1 MPPSPT
7 WCCLVSALSSPSLG
21 GFPFRAVVA
30 LLVALLV
37 LPGFAVSGGGSSAS
51 AMQSDSEKL
60 RVVVISVDAARFD
73 HLLLLA
79 SQGHLPNI
87 ARMLSNGVYS
97 NMVVVFPTA
106 TAVSHAAISTGAP
119 PGVNGIVGNSIHLP
133 NTTIT
138 TTRSGFD
145 GRLLRSEPIWV
156 AADRQGVRTIV
167 VSFPQST
174 PPAWNVT
181 RSLLFNIY
189 DASVGGLTSST
200 LYTTNR
206 NVAAAT
212 YISFEEAKGWANV
225 DRAFGYVVK
234 ALESSIRVGDT
245 TWFLYLADLDGD
257 GAYDRVAIA
266 PEKDLAKA
274 YAILREGEW
283 SKPINATV
291 TAGGRTYTIAPLF
304 KAVKLNPVGDFRL
317 YRGTTRPL
325 ETPWFNNVEAARSV
339 WNNVITK
346 TSTFTDGDWF
356 GLTRGWFDEE
366 TYMETVYYTNKF
378 FMEWT
383 LFMMKNYDWDLILT
397 YTPVVDNVYHQFL
410 GLADPSMPYYNAEKA
425 KHYWELIVRTYK
437 MVDEFVGVVLN
448 NVPPRT
454 AVIMISDHGQVPIK
468 KIVHINGILYNRGY
482 IAVDEAFRVDVRGT
496 KAYAPWHSH
505 IFINLAGREAQGVV
519 GATEYSSLVE
529 EIVRMLREYRDPD
542 TGERV
547 FDLVLTR
554 EEAEI
559 LGLGGERTGDIVFAL
574 KPGYTSSTALV
585 RDRATG
591 KAVEIAPATPLVTVT
606 GDHGP
611 HLPHYKELHGVFLAV
626 GPGISGGYLGAVSSL
641 QVAPTIAALLGIK
654 PPSDSKHSPILT
666 VKEVKTTITAT
677 VTNVLTTTMVTTR
690 EVTTTTV
697 REVTRTTTL
706 TDVRT
711 TTMVEQRTATVFNTL
726 TLTSPVTVTESRLD
740 VGTAGLV
747 AIAMLLAG
755 LVVGFLV
762 FRRG

>member
-1 MPPSPT
+1 
-7 WCCLVSALSSPSLG
+7 
-21 GFPFRAVVA
+21 
-30 LLVALLV
+30 
-37 LPGFAVSGGGSSAS
+37 
-51 AMQSDSEKL
+51 
-60 RVVVISVDAARFD
+60 
-73 HLLLLA
+73 
-79 SQGHLPNI
+79 
-87 ARMLSNGVYS
+87 
-97 NMVVVFPTA
+97 
-106 TAVSHAAISTGAP
+106 
-119 PGVNGIVGNSIHLP
+119 
-133 NTTIT
+133 
-138 TTRSGFD
+138 
-145 GRLLRSEPIWV
+145 
-156 AADRQGVRTIV
+156 
-167 VSFPQST
+167 
-174 PPAWNVT
+174 
-181 RSLLFNIY
+181 
-189 DASVGGLTSST
+189 
-200 LYTTNR
+200 
-206 NVAAAT
+206 
-212 YISFEEAKGWANV
+212 
-225 DRAFGYVVK
+225 
-234 ALESSIRVGDT
+234 
-245 TWFLYLADLDGD
+245 
-257 GAYDRVAIA
+257 
-266 PEKDLAKA
+266 
-274 YAILREGEW
+274 
-283 SKPINATV
+283 
-291 TAGGRTYTIAPLF
+291 
-304 KAVKLNPVGDFRL
+304 
-317 YRGTTRPL
+317 
-325 ETPWFNNVEAARSV
+325 
-339 WNNVITK
+339 
-346 TSTFTDGDWF
+346 
-356 GLTRGWFDEE
+356 
-366 TYMETVYYTNKF
+366 
-378 FMEWT
+378 
-383 LFMMKNYDWDLILT
+383 
-397 YTPVVDNVYHQFL
+397 
-410 GLADPSMPYYNAEKA
+410 
-425 KHYWELIVRTYK
+425 
-437 MVDEFVGVVLN
+437 MVDEFVGAVLN

-454 AVIMISDHGQVPIK
+454 AVIMISDHGQVPVK

-505 IFINLAGREAQGVV
+505 VFINLAGREAQGVV
-519 GATEYSSLVE
+519 RATEHSSLVE
-529 EIVRMLREYRDPD
+529 EVVRMLREYRDPD

-654 PPSDSKHSPILT
+654 PPSDSKHSSILT

-690 EVTTTTV
+690 EVT
-697 REVTRTTTL
+697 RTTAL

-762 FRRG
+762 FRKG